1 MSNSAFP
8 NAQNQAA
15 GAIPVWTTSAPGVS
29 VVTGQQAATGTAV
42 ALASQAV
49 VSTVTLTASAAG
61 AYLGGS
67 AVTTGTGFPIPT
79 TGITIPFNGNLN
91 TLYIVGTGTVS
102 WLAR

>member
-1 MSNSAFP
+1 MSSSAFP

-15 GAIPVWTTSAPGVS
+15 GAIPVWATSVPGIS
-29 VVTGQQAATGTAV
+29 IATGQQAVTGSA
-42 ALASQAV
+42 APLASQPV

-61 AYLGGS
+61 AYLGG
-67 AVTTGTGFPIPT
+67 AGVTTSTGFPIPT
-79 TGITIPFNGNLN
+79 AGITIPFNGNLN